1 MCHAIDV
8 LLVRSDES
16 KRLRLLVM
24 NAAKRFFP
32 VAGGAHTRPICEH
45 KLKFEITRI
54 GTENCSIVITITID
68 SIHERTHCVLI
79 IDG

>member
-45 KLKFEITRI
+45 KLKFEITQGLEQR
-54 GTENCSIVITITID
+54 TALLLLLLLSILFMKEPTVCL
-68 SIHERTHCVLI
+68 S
-79 IDG
+79 